1 MTVCGRNDRT
11 ERAMAF
17 GKSPEEKA
25 AEKAAEQAQQE
36 QQAAQLKQQREQ
48 AAFLASPEGMATTAK
63 QQRQGFL
70 ELQLVVGS
78 SQRVSSIFNPDPT
91 GDGENQTA
99 THAGTLAAVESIGW
113 RLEHVGYIFLI
124 TGESSADRMFS
135 SGQNTAVSGQTVGIY
150 LFRNTDT
157 VETAA

>member
-1 MTVCGRNDRT
+1 
-11 ERAMAF
+11 MAF
-17 GKSPEEKA
+17 GKSEEQKA
-25 AEKAAEQAQQE
+25 AEKAAEE
-36 QQAAQLKQQREQ
+36 QRAAQVQQQREQ

-78 SQRVSSIFNPDPT
+78 SQRVSSVFNPDPT
-91 GDGENQTA
+91 GSGDNRVA
-99 THAGTLAAVESIGW
+99 THAGTLAAIESIGW

-157 VETAA
+157 VEPAA